1 MMAQHTQQREYP
13 AAWLCIYCSDGRV
26 REATKQKLSREH
38 IIPFGLGG
46 IATLPRASCKACARI
61 TGAIEQACLRMM
73 LGPTRIRLNLP
84 TRRPEGRPT
93 ELQITLI
100 DENKRT
106 TERTVPASEFPLIIP
121 GLLLPPPGI
130 LSGEKPHDKMVGKFW
145 MLRENETA
153 DKYLR
158 PGRGYRAGTFNNH
171 IFMQMLAKI
180 AHSFA
185 VAEWGFHSFRPL
197 LRDLI
202 VGSSQTASY
211 WVGGTGDPQPADTGG
226 LHRLELK
233 RELRLGTEY
242 VVCCVRLFAN
252 FGAPEYRIV
261 VGTSNEG
268 R

>member
-1 MMAQHTQQREYP
+1 MKAPLQPEQRAYAP
-13 AAWLCIYCSDGRV
+13 AWLCIYCSDGRII
-26 REATKQKLSREH
+26 EATKRKLNREH

-46 IATLPRASCKACARI
+46 TATLPRASCKACARI
-61 TGAIEQACLRMM
+61 TGAIEQSCLRMM
-73 LGPTRIRLNLP
+73 LGTTRIRLNLP
-84 TRRPEGRPT
+84 TRRPEERPS
-93 ELQITLI
+93 EMQIVLI
-100 DENKRT
+100 DGNKT
-106 TERTVPASEFPLIIP
+106 IERTIPASEFPLTIP

-130 LSGEKPHDKMVGKFW
+130 LTGDKPHDRMVGKFW
-145 MLRENETA
+145 MIRENETA
-153 DKYLR
+153 DKYLK
-158 PGRGYRAGTFNNH
+158 PGGGYRAGTFNNH

-202 VGSSQTASY
+202 IGPLQTASY
-211 WVGGTGDPQPADTGG
+211 WVGGNGDPKPADAGG

-242 VVCCVRLFAN
+242 IVCYIRLFAN

-261 VGTSNEG
+261 VGTWNEG